1 MSESRLRGVVVLSL
15 LICAG
20 DAAGS
25 EPTKGPEL
33 HASRVAGPIV
43 VDGDLDD
50 PGWQGATRVE
60 TWYETNPGDNLPAKL
75 KNVGYL
81 AYDDKFLY
89 AGFMFADPDPSRI
102 RAPFAD
108 RDNVSGSSTDYGGL
122 ILDTRGEAKNAIL
135 FLATPRGIQYDAVTD
150 DSSGEDSSPDYH
162 WEAAGKITKVGWQ
175 LEIRIP
181 FSSLRYPKAEVQKW
195 NVLLYRNYP
204 REFRYQMFSAKLPRN
219 ENCFICHSNP
229 LSGLQGLPRGGNLV
243 VAPYG
248 TAKEEGVPREGLGSP
263 LVNQPVKLDGGLDV
277 KWTPNAVTAL
287 DGTINPDFS
296 QVESDVAQ
304 LSVNQRFALF
314 YSEKRPFFLE
324 GIDLFATP
332 IQAVYTRTITAP
344 RWGARVTS
352 KLGGTSFTA
361 LVTEDKGGGSVILPG
376 PNGSRFADQDFRSF
390 AAVGR
395 VRHEIGNS
403 FASLL
408 VADREV
414 QGGGYNRVIGPDFQ
428 WRPTPQDTVRGQLLL
443 SASETPNRPELAAE
457 WDGRKLSGHAA
468 DLSASRSTAVFDV
481 YGEYKDFGKEFR
493 ADDGFVPQVGF
504 REGYLET
511 GYTLRPKNAPIT
523 RLRTYLIGDYQAATE
538 GPLIFRQISPGFGM
552 DGLWSSFTGI
562 RVAFDR
568 VRAGDVTISRTQ
580 LIYTVQL
587 SPSRF
592 FSRIALDGFL
602 GEEVD
607 FDGARPGH
615 GGRVTAS
622 ANIRPTNHLEL
633 QFDGDLRWLNV
644 KPFEGAEARRLF
656 TAEVERLKATYNF
669 TARSYLRLI
678 GQYVQTER
686 DPSLYAIPVSERDG
700 FFSGSLLFAYK
711 LNWQTVL
718 FVGYGDNRTLVE
730 ENRLEKADRQFFL
743 KVSYAFQR

>member
-1 MSESRLRGVVVLSL
+1 MFEGRPWGTVVLSL
-15 LICAG
+15 LISAG
-20 DAAGS
+20 NAAGS
-25 EPTKGPEL
+25 EPAKGPEI
-33 HASRVAGPIV
+33 RIGRTTGPITI
-43 VDGDLDD
+43 DGDLDD
-50 PGWQGATRVE
+50 AGWQGATRVE

-75 KNVGYL
+75 KNVGTL

-89 AGFMFADPDPSRI
+89 AGFLFADPDPSRI
-102 RAPFAD
+102 RAAYSD
-108 RDNVSGSSTDYGGL
+108 RDNVPSYTDYGGL
-122 ILDTRGEAKNAIL
+122 ILDTKGEAKTAIL
-135 FLATPRGIQYDAVTD
+135 FLANPRGIQYDAITD
-150 DSSGEDSSPDYH
+150 DSSSEDSSPDWH
-162 WEAAGKITKVGWQ
+162 WEAAGKITAVGWQ

-181 FSSLRYPKAEVQKW
+181 FSSLRYPKADVQTW

-204 REFRYQMFSAKLPRN
+204 RDFRYQFFSAKLPRD

-229 LSGLQGLPRGGNLV
+229 LAGLQGLPRGGNLV
-243 VAPYG
+243 VAPYA
-248 TAKEEGVPREGLGSP
+248 TAKEEGLPRDGTGSG
-263 LVNQPVKLDGGLDV
+263 LVNGPVKPDGGLDV
-277 KWTPNAVTAL
+277 KWTPNAVTAI
-287 DGTINPDFS
+287 DGTVNPDFS

-304 LSVNQRFALF
+304 LAVNQRFALF

-344 RWGARVTS
+344 RWGARVTGRV
-352 KLGGTSFTA
+352 GGASYTA
-361 LVTEDKGGGSVILPG
+361 LVAEDEGGGSVILPG
-376 PNGSRFADQDFRSF
+376 PNGSDFADQDFKSF
-390 AAVGR
+390 VAVGR
-395 VRHEIGNS
+395 VRQEFGTS

-428 WRPTPQDTVRGQLLL
+428 WRPTPSDTLRGQLLL

-468 DLSASRSTAVFDV
+468 DISASHSNATFDV

-493 ADDGFVPQVGF
+493 ADD
-504 REGYLET
+504 
-511 GYTLRPKNAPIT
+511 
-523 RLRTYLIGDYQAATE
+523 

-552 DGLWSSFTGI
+552 DGLWSSFTRI

-568 VRAGDVTISRTQ
+568 VRALDVTIPRTQ
-580 LIYTVQL
+580 LLYTVQF
-587 SPSRF
+587 SPSRVL
-592 FSRIALDGFL
+592 SQISLDGFL

-607 FDGARPGH
+607 FVGARPGH

-633 QFDGDLRWLNV
+633 QFDSDVRWLNV
-644 KPFEGAEARRLF
+644 EPFEGGSERRLF
-656 TAEVERLKATYNF
+656 TAQAERLKATYTF
-669 TARSYLRLI
+669 TSRSYLRLI
-678 GQYVQTER
+678 GQYVLMER
-686 DPSLYAIPVSERDG
+686 NPSLYRDPVSGQDG
-700 FFSGSLLFAYK
+700 SFSGSLLFAYK

-718 FVGYGDNRTLVE
+718 FLGYGDNRTLTE
-730 ENRLEKADRQFFL
+730 ENRLERVDRQFFL